1 MNMNIDLRL
10 ENILKSG
17 NLNKFTSLINDD
29 ESISFIQ
36 VLLMYKDIYPDN
48 YKEIIL
54 SKINELQSTNV
65 NINNIDINN
74 MSYKELFSTNSNN
87 NNKVVNSKKKVDR
100 DELGKKLRSGVLI
113 FLESFGKKN

>member
-1 MNMNIDLRL
+1 MNMNIDLSL
-10 ENILKSG
+10 ENILKNG
-17 NLNKFTSLINDD
+17 DLDKFTSLINDN

-48 YKEIIL
+48 YKDIIL
-54 SKINELQSTNV
+54 NKINELKG
-65 NINNIDINN
+65 NNNLDINN
-74 MSYKELFSTNSNN
+74 MSYKELFSNNKGINSNKN
-87 NNKVVNSKKKVDR
+87 NNIKTITKVDR